1 MAETTPGAGGLV
13 FAPVLGDGERD
24 DPALRG
30 AVTGLSLRHD
40 RGAVARAALEG
51 IACGVRARLDTLS
64 RTSAPATELRVSG
77 GGAGMAV
84 WNQIKADVTG
94 IPVVR
99 VAGDSTA
106 AGAAMLAGLGAGVY
120 RDAAEAVSAGYR
132 PLGRAEPD
140 PAHRGAVRRPV
151 RALPGPP
158 RIEGGPMRA
167 RLGINTCF
175 AVKRWP
181 RPGDWARIVRDE
193 LGLEVVELSLDLIED
208 FGGRQRRDQ
217 VRSALDEYGLRA
229 ETVFTGLAAYSLN
242 LLMHPDEERRRAAA
256 DWYLSVVDLA
266 ARVGARGAGGHV
278 GAMSVPDWP
287 DPVRRAERW
296 SGLRQS
302 LAEIAAAARS
312 AGLEYLLVEN
322 LASHREPSTIAG
334 LETLLT
340 EGDAAHA
347 PVRLCLDVGHQCVPG
362 TTGPDRDPYAW
373 LAHFGGRLAE
383 VQLQQSDGLADHH
396 WPFTPERNEAGL
408 IDPGRVLDA
417 LAEAGAED
425 VLLVLEV
432 IPAFEQDDAQAL
444 AGLRASAELWQAALT
459 ERGAR

>member
-1 MAETTPGAGGLV
+1 
-13 FAPVLGDGERD
+13 
-24 DPALRG
+24 
-30 AVTGLSLRHD
+30 
-40 RGAVARAALEG
+40 
-51 IACGVRARLDTLS
+51 
-64 RTSAPATELRVSG
+64 
-77 GGAGMAV
+77 
-84 WNQIKADVTG
+84 
-94 IPVVR
+94 
-99 VAGDSTA
+99 
-106 AGAAMLAGLGAGVY
+106 
-120 RDAAEAVSAGYR
+120 
-132 PLGRAEPD
+132 
-140 PAHRGAVRRPV
+140 
-151 RALPGPP
+151 
-158 RIEGGPMRA
+158 MRA

-193 LGLEVVELSLDLIED
+193 LGLDTVELSLDLIED
-208 FGGRQRRDQ
+208 AGAPSSRRSAVSQ

-242 LLMHPDEERRRAAA
+242 LLMHPDQERRRAAA
-256 DWYLSVVDLA
+256 DWYLGVVDLA

-278 GAMSVPDWP
+278 GAMSVPDWS
-287 DPVRRAERW
+287 DPERRARRW
-296 SGLRQS
+296 SGLQSS

-373 LAHFGGRLAE
+373 LAHFGGRLA
-383 VQLQQSDGLADHH
+383 DHH
-396 WPFTPERNEAGL
+396 WPFTPERNQAGL
-408 IDPGRVLDA
+408 IDPGRMLDA
-417 LAEAGAED
+417 LAEAGADD

-432 IPAFEQDDAQAL
+432 IPPFEQDDAQAL
-444 AGLRASAELWQAALT
+444 ADLRASAELWQAALT
-459 ERGAR
+459 QRGAR

>member
-1 MAETTPGAGGLV
+1 M
-13 FAPVLGDGERD
+13 
-24 DPALRG
+24 
-30 AVTGLSLRHD
+30 
-40 RGAVARAALEG
+40 
-51 IACGVRARLDTLS
+51 
-64 RTSAPATELRVSG
+64 
-77 GGAGMAV
+77 
-84 WNQIKADVTG
+84 K
-94 IPVVR
+94 
-99 VAGDSTA
+99 
-106 AGAAMLAGLGAGVY
+106 
-120 RDAAEAVSAGYR
+120 
-132 PLGRAEPD
+132 
-140 PAHRGAVRRPV
+140 
-151 RALPGPP
+151 
-158 RIEGGPMRA
+158 A

-181 RPGDWARIVRDE
+181 LPDDWARIVRDE
-193 LGLEVVELSLDLIED
+193 LGLDTVELSLDLIED
-208 FGGRQRRDQ
+208 IGSAPGREKAAGQI
-217 VRSALDEYGLRA
+217 RSALSRYGLRA

-242 LLMHPDEERRRAAA
+242 LLMHPDDVRRQAAV
-256 DWYLSVVDLA
+256 DWYLGVVDLA

-278 GAMSVPDWP
+278 GAMSVPDWS
-287 DPVRRAERW
+287 DPARRARRW
-296 SGLRQS
+296 AGLQGS

-322 LASHREPSTIAG
+322 LASHREPSTMAG

-417 LAEAGAED
+417 LAEAGADD

-432 IPAFEQDDAQAL
+432 IPPFEQDDAQAL
-444 AGLRASAELWQAALT
+444 DGLRASAEFWQAALT
-459 ERGAR
+459 EGGAR